1 MGRKM
6 FELKVKKLHPDAK
19 LPTKAHASDAA
30 FDLYLCGEDSW
41 QSGNGV
47 YALCTGIAVEIPE
60 GYYGQIACRSS
71 LGKKGYVVLGG
82 VIDSS
87 YRGEVSVMLAR
98 TNEPASSSTPPSLVF
113 SPGDRIVQLLILP
126 VPQVEVVEVGEL
138 SSSERGTGGFGSTG
152 K

>member
-1 MGRKM
+1 M
-6 FELKVKKLHPDAK
+6 FKLKVKKLHPDAK

-30 FDLYLCGEDSW
+30 FDLYLYDEGYW
-41 QSGNGV
+41 QSHDGV
-47 YALCTGIAVEIPE
+47 YILKTGIAVEIPE
-60 GYYGQIACRSS
+60 GYYGQIAGRSS

-82 VIDSS
+82 VVDSS

-98 TNEPASSSTPPSLVF
+98 MHEPASPSTLPSFVF
-113 SPGDRIVQLLILP
+113 TPGDRIAQLLILP
-126 VPQVEVVEVGEL
+126 VPQVEVVEVDEL

>member
-1 MGRKM
+1 MLK
-6 FELKVKKLHPDAK
+6 LKVKKLHPDAK
-19 LPTKAHASDAA
+19 LPTKAYESDAA

-41 QSGNGV
+41 QTGNGV
-47 YALCTGIAVEIPE
+47 YVLHTGVAVEIPE
-60 GYYGQIACRSS
+60 GYYGQIAGRSS
-71 LGKKGYVVLGG
+71 LGKQGYVVLGG

-87 YRGEVSVMLAR
+87 YRGEVSVLLAR
-98 TNEPASSSTPPSLVF
+98 MHEPASSNTSPSLVF
-113 SPGDRIVQLLILP
+113 FPGDRIAQLLILP

>member
-1 MGRKM
+1 ML
-6 FELKVKKLHPDAK
+6 ELKVKKLHPDAK

-30 FDLYLCGEDSW
+30 FDLYLCGDNSW
-41 QSGNGV
+41 QTGRGV
-47 YALCTGIAVEIPE
+47 HILHTGIAVEIPE
-60 GYYGQIACRSS
+60 GYYGQIAGRSS
-71 LGKKGYVVLGG
+71 LGKQGYVVLGG

-98 TNEPASSSTPPSLVF
+98 MNERADSNTQPSSVF
-113 SPGDRIVQLLILP
+113 TPGDRIAQLLILP
-126 VPQVEVVEVGEL
+126 VPQVEVVEEDEL

>member
-1 MGRKM
+1 ML
-6 FELKVKKLHPDAK
+6 ELKVKKLHPDAQ

-30 FDLYLCGEDSW
+30 FDLYVSGIDWW
-41 QSGNGV
+41 QTGNGV
-47 YALCTGIAVEIPE
+47 YILKTGIAVEIPE
-60 GYYGQIACRSS
+60 GYYGQIAGRSS
-71 LGKKGYVVLGG
+71 LGKEGYVVLGG

-98 TNEPASSSTPPSLVF
+98 MNERADSNTQPSFVF
-113 SPGDRIVQLLILP
+113 TPGDRIAQLLILP
-126 VPQVEVVEVGEL
+126 VPQVEVVEVDEL

>member
-1 MGRKM
+1 MIN
-6 FELKVKKLHPDAK
+6 LKVKKLHPDAK

-30 FDLYLCGEDSW
+30 FDLYVGGRDWW
-41 QSGNGV
+41 QTWGGV
-47 YALCTGIAVEIPE
+47 YLLKTGIAVEIPE

-71 LGKKGYVVLGG
+71 IGKEGYVVLGG

-98 TNEPASSSTPPSLVF
+98 IPKPASPSTQPPIVF
-113 SPGDRIVQLLILP
+113 FSGDRIAQLLILP
-126 VPQVEVVEVGEL
+126 VPQVEVVEVDEL